1 MKLEPELNVRIAVE
15 YFRVGLLIAFF
26 QSQQLFGEELLY
38 VIIILVGQVKCGITG
53 ELIEISA
60 IGHGLYESGG
70 NVRRLRRRRRRRV
83 GRGQEA
89 ARIGRRAA

>member
-1 MKLEPELNVRIAVE
+1 MI
-15 YFRVGLLIAFF
+15 FRRLKFISVLAH
-26 QSQQLFGEELLY
+26 Y
-38 VIIILVGQVKCGITG
+38 IILVGQVKCGIRSGITG

-60 IGHGLYESGG
+60 IRHGLYESGG